1 MRNPRKNR
9 LAALI
14 SLALASALFPHDVA
28 AKWPPAPDADMQ
40 DPANWPNDP
49 SYGFGDDQDGQW
61 NYYSFLPPAA
71 PGVVRRAGETAS
83 GMSIDRAWR
92 RTIGDRRVVLAIT
105 DSGIEWDAQD
115 LVEKAYLNHKELAM
129 HKPRHA
135 DDSPCG
141 GAGELAGFDCNGD
154 GNLTVSDYAELL
166 PLPAN
171 DKNGNGLL
179 DAGDLI
185 LVYTDGIDDDKNGY
199 VDDISGWDFMMDDN
213 DPYDDTRYGH
223 GTGEAH
229 DSVSQANNGIGGAG
243 ACPLCR
249 FLPMRVGDSFV
260 TDAQDFAQAVVYATD
275 NGASVV
281 QCALGTIDM
290 TRFAEA
296 ALDYAYAKNVLVVTS
311 MADENSRHHNMP
323 AAANHTLPVHA
334 IQYDGSSAASSSS
347 FFAFHPC
354 SNYGGQN
361 LLSASGNSCS
371 SEATGQLSGIA
382 GLIYSA
388 ALASNTNPPLSPG
401 EVQSLL
407 FMTADDIDVPES
419 RMQDAIYRFSQPGFD
434 QRFGYGRV
442 NADRATS
449 AVASGHIP
457 PAVDITSPHW
467 FEVLYKDRVDAPVE
481 LRGTISAK
489 RANSY
494 DYVVEWASGVQPLE
508 EDFAGR
514 VLAKAANVEPGIIT
528 GSMGPLATLDIR
540 TMTPNHPRDVDS
552 PHGENDHTIT
562 VRVRAVAHYGGE
574 IGDVPGEMRRT
585 YYVHTDPDLAKG
597 FPVFIGDSGEGSP
610 KMADLDGDG
619 VRELVYPTSGGQIH
633 ALELTAAGPVPLPG
647 FPFSTNRIDGLAQP
661 PPKPSVPVY
670 LSAAGYASGAVDV
683 DLAREGFVNA
693 PAIDD
698 LDGDGQI
705 EIVASTYAGTI
716 YVIETDGKVRA
727 GWPLRLPDVPSCPV
741 DPAASPAGPCMSTK
755 ARIARGAF
763 ASPVLV
769 DLDRDGRLDIVQAAF
784 DGNVYAFDPEGAPTP
799 GFPVAI
805 HYTGKGPEPARNRIL
820 TTPAVADLN
829 GDGTPD
835 LVLGSNEQL
844 AESGEVGAIYAI
856 DGRGTAAPSGP
867 VLDGWPITM
876 GSFNLFPLVSEGIP
890 NAPAIA
896 SFEGT
901 LATVAHG
908 NVSVPFVLPAD
919 PGAQSDFGLGPE
931 NLLPVRPDDADPTR
945 TVRGLDPSNRFGALT
960 KASQPDTML
969 PLFSSP
975 SVGDIDQDGVPD
987 VIASGASL
995 SLAGSLGGSGGT
1007 TGQHLLAAWSG
1018 KTGKMMPGSPFI
1030 LEDFTFFNNHAVA
1043 DLDGD
1048 DYPEIITGSGG
1059 YFLHAYDGCGRE
1071 PKGFPKFT
1079 GQWIASTAAVG
1090 DLDGDGRLEV
1100 AAGTR
1105 SGWLYVWHT
1114 RGKSDGVI
1122 AWESFHH
1129 DNRNTGNLEV
1139 PLDQGVL
1146 HKASA
1151 PLTEAACQ
1159 APPPPPRLEAGGGC
1173 TCSSAQGDDPSRALP
1188 ASLALLALG
1197 LARRARRRSPVSL
1210 HG

>member
-9 LAALI
+9 LAALLPLL
-14 SLALASALFPHDVA
+14 LATALFPHDVA
-28 AKWPPAPDADMQ
+28 AEWPPAPDADMR

-49 SYGFGDDQDGQW
+49 GYGHSDDKDGQW

-83 GMSIDRAWR
+83 GMSIDLAWR
-92 RTIGDRRVVLAIT
+92 ETIGDPRVVLAIT
-105 DSGIEWDAQD
+105 DSGIEWDKLD
-115 LVEKAYLNHKELAM
+115 LVEKAYLNHRELLT
-129 HKPRHA
+129 HKPLHA
-135 DDSPCG
+135 DGSTCG
-141 GAGELAGFDCNGD
+141 GAGELLGFDCNGD
-154 GNLTVSDYAELL
+154 GTLTVNDYAETL
-166 PLPAN
+166 PLPAGDRN
-171 DKNGNGLL
+171 DNGLL

-185 LVYTDGIDDDKNGY
+185 LAYTDGIDDDKNGY
-199 VDDISGWDFMMDDN
+199 VDDISGWDFMKDDN

-223 GTGEAH
+223 GTGEAT
-229 DSVSQANNGIGGAG
+229 DSASQANNGIGGAG
-243 ACPLCR
+243 ACPMCR
-249 FLPMRVGDSFV
+249 FLPMRVGDSFI

-290 TRFAEA
+290 TRFAQS
-296 ALDYAYAKNVLVVTS
+296 ALDYAYAKNVLAVTS

-334 IQYDGSSAASSSS
+334 IKYDGSSAATSKS
-347 FFAFHPC
+347 FLAFHPC

-361 LLSASGNSCS
+361 LLSASGNACS

-388 ALASNTNPPLSPG
+388 ALASGANPPLSPG
-401 EVQSLL
+401 EVHSLL
-407 FMTADDIDVPES
+407 FTTADDIDVPES
-419 RMQDAIYRFSQPGFD
+419 RIEGSIYRHSQPGFD

-442 NADRATS
+442 NAAK
-449 AVASGHIP
+449 AVAAVKAGRIP
-457 PAVDITSPHW
+457 PAVDITQPSW
-467 FEVLYKDRVDAPVE
+467 FEVLYKDRVDKPIE
-481 LRGTISAK
+481 LYGTISAK
-489 RANSY
+489 RANAY
-494 DYVVEWASGVQPLE
+494 DYVVEWASGVQPLD
-508 EDFAGR
+508 EDFAGK
-514 VLAKAANVEPGIIT
+514 VLAKADNIAPSMIT

-540 TMTPNHPRDVDS
+540 AITPSHPRDPDS
-552 PHGENDHTIT
+552 PHGENDRTIT
-562 VRVRAVAHYGGE
+562 VRVRAVAHYGGD

-597 FPVFIGDSGEGSP
+597 FPFFTGDSGEGSP

-633 ALELTAAGPVPLPG
+633 ALKLTAAGPVPLPG
-647 FPFSTNRIDGLAQP
+647 FPFATSRIDGLAQP
-661 PPKPSVPVY
+661 PPRPSVPVY
-670 LSAAGYASGAVDV
+670 LGATGYASGAVDV

-693 PAIDD
+693 PAIAD
-698 LDGDGQI
+698 LDGDGEI
-705 EIVASTYAGTI
+705 EIVASTYAGTV
-716 YVIETDGKVRA
+716 YVIEASGKLRA
-727 GWPLRLPDVPSCPV
+727 GWPLRLPDVPSCPL
-741 DPAASPAGPCMSTK
+741 DPAVKPEGPCMSDKT
-755 ARIARGAF
+755 RIARGAF

-769 DLDRDGRLDIVQAAF
+769 DLDGDGRLDIVQAAF
-784 DGNVYAFDPEGAPTP
+784 DGNLYAFDPDGAPTP

-805 HYTGKGPEPARNRIL
+805 HYTGPGPEPAKNRIL

-835 LVLGSNEQL
+835 LVTGSNELIGDGGQF
-844 AESGEVGAIYAI
+844 GAIHAV
-856 DGRGTAAPSGP
+856 DGRGTLAPSGP
-867 VLDGWPITM
+867 ILSGWPITM
-876 GSFNLFPLVSEGIP
+876 SSFNLFPLVAEGIP

-896 SFEGT
+896 SFDGT
-901 LATVAHG
+901 LAAVAHG
-908 NVSVPFVLPAD
+908 NVSVPFIVPAE
-919 PGAQSDFGLGPE
+919 PGAQSSLGGAPA
-931 NLLPVRPDDADPTR
+931 NLLPVRTDPSDPTK
-945 TVRGLDPSNRFGALT
+945 TERGLEPSSRFGPLT
-960 KASQPDTML
+960 RATQPDAML

-995 SLAGSLGGSGGT
+995 LLAGSLAGAGSNA
-1007 TGQHLLAAWSG
+1007 GQHLLAAWSG
-1018 KTGKMMPGSPFI
+1018 KTGKMMPGSPFV

-1043 DLDGD
+1043 DIDGD

-1071 PKGFPKFT
+1071 PQGFPKFT
-1079 GQWIASTAAVG
+1079 GQWIIPTAAVG
-1090 DLDGDGRLEV
+1090 DLDGDGGLEV
-1100 AAGTR
+1100 AVGTR

-1122 AWESFHH
+1122 AWESYHH

-1139 PLDQGVL
+1139 PLAQGVL

-1151 PLTEAACQ
+1151 PLTEAACLT
-1159 APPPPPRLEAGGGC
+1159 PPPPPRLEASGGC
-1173 TCSSAQGDDPSRALP
+1173 TCSFAQADDPNGALP

-1197 LARRARRRSPVSL
+1197 LARRAKRRSLGSRAA
-1210 HG
+1210 